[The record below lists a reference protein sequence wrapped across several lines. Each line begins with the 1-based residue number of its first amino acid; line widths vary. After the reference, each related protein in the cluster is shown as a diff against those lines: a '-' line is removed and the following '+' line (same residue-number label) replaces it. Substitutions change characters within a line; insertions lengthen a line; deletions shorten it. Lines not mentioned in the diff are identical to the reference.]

1 MDKNV
6 PRNAFTTYYLHR
18 LILKCVFDFSV
29 PCNIVWLCLPLVGEE
44 SCLVDFDQSWYDGFW
59 IAHAHKK
66 LRAFVSELVIQ
77 AAKGFKQEPQ
87 PERNLILHMIV
98 CAEQVRIKSSRKV

>member
-6 PRNAFTTYYLHR
+6 PRNAFTIYLNR
-18 LILKCVFDFSV
+18 LILKSVFGFSV
-29 PCNIVWLCLPLVGEE
+29 PCDIVWLCLPLVGEG

-98 CAEQVRIKSSRKV
+98 CAEQKLQKTHDK